1 MAWRWTARGSSILDR
16 IPSANTIPR
25 AARLSAKC
33 LACRTG
39 WPFSARQPRLRAAF
53 KVSPGKSYERIIG
66 FSRAMFEHAFEY
78 RRLNRALLGSNAEI
92 VVRRQIH
99 SALVDLVSQEVKAEF
114 QSRRVANEPVSPE
127 LLTHFLVSAY
137 ISVLTRWLGAKNPV
151 SPKDIDLAYR
161 NLVIPCLASIFG

>member
-1 MAWRWTARGSSILDR
+1 
-16 IPSANTIPR
+16 
-25 AARLSAKC
+25 
-33 LACRTG
+33 
-39 WPFSARQPRLRAAF
+39 
-53 KVSPGKSYERIIG
+53 
-66 FSRAMFEHAFEY
+66 MFEHAFEY